1 MAYRKHAPGKGGG
14 RAEQELLYD
23 PDVPT
28 PTHAERARTLVAQL
42 GTGTLCTVS
51 QHPPG
56 YPYGSFVTFGLDDG
70 APVFLISALAEH
82 TKNLEED
89 PRGSLLVRLVGSER
103 HTPICA

>member
-56 YPYGSFVTFGLDDG
+56 YPYGSFVTMRQ
-70 APVFLISALAEH
+70 AENSSAVS
-82 TKNLEED
+82 
-89 PRGSLLVRLVGSER
+89 RRVVGRTRSR
-103 HTPICA
+103 